1 MRRRGFTLIE
11 MMVVVVIIGILS
23 GLLLVGVQRV
33 RHAAL
38 RAQSANNLRQLQLAV
53 ANYETHHGYYPPSW
67 KAATPDASGNING
80 WSGFTL
86 LLPHMEQGNVYG
98 KIDYAVDYNVSLP
111 VTTADGRSVR
121 VQAIRIPTLISPFE
135 PRDEANVDASGNK
148 DFYPLNYA
156 FNCGEWFVWD
166 PVTKK
171 GGTGAFFPDSRLKPA
186 QFQDGLSHTIGLAEV
201 KGWQPVYRNVAV
213 TDPPRPNLPADLVV
227 TGAQFRPTGGH
238 FEWVDG
244 RVHHVGFTTT
254 FAPNTKVLR
263 TESGVEYDVDF
274 TSQQEGRSPTNKTY
288 AAITA
293 RSYHGGGVF
302 VSMMDGSVRFVSDEI
317 NLGVWRA
324 LGSRSGGELLP
335 DDENLPDLV
344 P

>member
-67 KAATPDASGNING
+67 KGLVPDGSGNRNG
-80 WSGFTL
+80 WSGFAL
-86 LLPHMEQGNVYG
+86 LLPHMEQGNLFG
-98 KIDYAVDYNVSLP
+98 KIDYGVDYNIQP
-111 VTTADGRSVR
+111 NVTTADGRTIA
-121 VQAIRIPTLISPFE
+121 VQAIRVPTLLSPFE
-135 PRDEANVDASGNK
+135 PRDEVRFEGGVAK
-148 DFYPLNYA
+148 HYPLNYA

-166 PVTKK
+166 PATGQ

-186 QFQDGLSHTIGLAEV
+186 QFQDGLSHTIGMAEV
-201 KGWQPVYRNVAV
+201 KAWQPYYRNAAISAPALPTV
-213 TDPPRPNLPADLVV
+213 PADV
-227 TGAQFRPTGGH
+227 PTGGEFKSNSGH
-238 FEWVDG
+238 TEWVDG
-244 RVHHVGFTTT
+244 RVHQIGFTTT
-254 FAPNTKVLR
+254 FTPNTKVLR
-263 TESGVEYDVDF
+263 TEAGQQYDVDW
-274 TSQQEGRSPTNKTY
+274 SNQQEGKSPTVKTY
-288 AAITA
+288 AAVTA

-335 DDENLPDLV
+335 SDENLPELV